1 MLSAMPVAQSG
12 VIRASA
18 VVHAIGFAGILAAIT
33 LGPRTVVGQTPSMRG
48 GCPEEPARFHPC
60 ALAKARTF
68 SPPRT
73 PDGKP
78 DLQGFWMGSGSLSN
92 IEEHPA
98 STPDVLAGGD
108 RGGRTLIVEP
118 ADGKIPYQPWALA
131 QRKENVRRY
140 IAPLAQCLLPGVPR
154 QMHSP
159 GGFQI
164 IQRPGYVV
172 VLTDYVHSYR
182 VILSDGRRHVG
193 EDIRLLQG
201 DSRGRWE
208 ANTLVVD
215 VTNIR
220 ALMWFD
226 WAGNFYSDAVHVI
239 ERLTL
244 VDRDTIHYEALIDDP
259 KVFTRPWKMA
269 FGMSRR
275 QEPGYEAME
284 EACYEGDHDRP
295 LYNLG
300 YETYR
305 GVVPP
310 R

>member
-1 MLSAMPVAQSG
+1 MWSRPTA
-12 VIRASA
+12 
-18 VVHAIGFAGILAAIT
+18 
-33 LGPRTVVGQTPSMRG
+33 
-48 GCPEEPARFHPC
+48 
-60 ALAKARTF
+60 
-68 SPPRT
+68 
-73 PDGKP
+73 
-78 DLQGFWMGSGSLSN
+78 
-92 IEEHPA
+92 
-98 STPDVLAGGD
+98 
-108 RGGRTLIVEP
+108 
-118 ADGKIPYQPWALA
+118 IPYQTWALA

-182 VILSDGRRHVG
+182 IIPTDGRGHVG

-201 DSRGRWE
+201 DSTGRWE

-275 QEPGYEAME
+275 QEPGYEPME
-284 EACYEGDHDRP
+284 EACYEGDRDRP

-300 YETYR
+300 YGRTRRRPATIAIR
-305 GVVPP
+305 GDGGALD
-310 R
+310 RRR